1 MRKPPPGSIVKQNP
15 GREAG
20 GAMSIFSPALI
31 GCHEVT
37 AMGKRIGK
45 KWDLQGNGALW
56 ALCLCF
62 LLGGAAGCLFAGA
75 AGGES
80 ARVLSGYLT
89 GYLTLA
95 REGTVP
101 RSLLALLWARLRE
114 LLAVAALG
122 VTVVGVAGL
131 PALFAARGFLFAF
144 SVGCFCRVFGGPG
157 LFPAFCLFG
166 LPALLWA
173 PALFLVGSQGLSW
186 GVSALGRGEARGL
199 AGGVFWIRA
208 AVGLILA
215 VLCVMLEY
223 LTVPTLLKAASHVAL

>member
-1 MRKPPPGSIVKQNP
+1 
-15 GREAG
+15 
-20 GAMSIFSPALI
+20 MSIFFLSLI

-45 KWDLQGNGALW
+45 KWDLQGSGALW

-80 ARVLSGYLT
+80 ARALSAYLT

-95 REGTVP
+95 QDGTVP
-101 RSLLALLWARLRE
+101 RSFLALLWARLRE
-114 LLAVAALG
+114 LLAAAALG
-122 VTVVGVAGL
+122 VTVVGVVCL
-131 PALFAARGFLFAF
+131 PVLFAARGFLFAF

-186 GVSALGRGEARGL
+186 GVSALSRGEARGL
-199 AGGVFWIRA
+199 AGGVFWVRSA
-208 AVGLILA
+208 LGLILA
-215 VLCVMLEY
+215 LLCVLLEY
-223 LTVPTLLKAASHVAL
+223 FTVPTLLRAASHIVL